1 MANKEAVFTVKV
13 NTGNSVQDLQNADKA
28 VNQLGQDL
36 KTTQNIAKDS
46 SGTDA
51 MAQKL
56 AELDARLEAG
66 GLSMR
71 EMTKTMKE

>member
-28 VNQLGQDL
+28 VNQLNKDL
-36 KTTQNIAKDS
+36 KTTQTTAKDS

-51 MAQKL
+51 M
-56 AELDARLEAG
+56 
-66 GLSMR
+66 
-71 EMTKTMKE
+71 